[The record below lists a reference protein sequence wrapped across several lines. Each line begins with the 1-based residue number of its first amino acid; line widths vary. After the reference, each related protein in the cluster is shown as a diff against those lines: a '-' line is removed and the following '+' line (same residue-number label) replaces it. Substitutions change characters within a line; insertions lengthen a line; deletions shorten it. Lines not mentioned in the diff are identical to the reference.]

1 MRPPIAAPRR
11 AAIDGPHLASPD
23 WRRPRTRSNNK
34 DPEMKISNELGDEA
48 VLLEIGH
55 RIAAQRVGRRMTQRQ
70 LASAAGVPVRS
81 VERLEAGASLTLAV
95 LIRCLRALDLLKCV
109 DELLPRRPAAKF
121 DVRQLR
127 NGQQLS
133 LAQPGAARE
142 SRPWSQKD

>member
-1 MRPPIAAPRR
+1 
-11 AAIDGPHLASPD
+11 
-23 WRRPRTRSNNK
+23 
-34 DPEMKISNELGDEA
+34 MKISNELGDEA